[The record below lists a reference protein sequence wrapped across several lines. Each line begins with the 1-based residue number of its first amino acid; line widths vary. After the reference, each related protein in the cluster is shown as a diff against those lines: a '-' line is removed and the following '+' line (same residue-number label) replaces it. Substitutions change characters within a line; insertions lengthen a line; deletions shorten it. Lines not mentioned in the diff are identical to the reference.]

1 MFSAASDSSGDDG
14 LPLHLERF
22 AKLRQRKKRKVKTR
36 KTALVPTEKPCK
48 TQKDQVTFV

>member
-1 MFSAASDSSGDDG
+1 MTIYCYFFSAASDSSGDDG

-36 KTALVPTEKPCK
+36 KTTIQPSEKPCK
-48 TQKDQVTFV
+48 SQV